1 MSSLLLPF
9 VRELVPAAKNEE
21 SSSSV
26 ELAKGYELSNM
37 RYEQTVFKIRD
48 NQTEAQDVVNNPPP
62 PPHDGFLG
70 GGAYSSLYCTT

>member
-62 PPHDGFLG
+62 PHDGFLG
-70 GGAYSSLYCTT
+70 GGAYSSLYYTT